1 MLSEAETFDL
11 NGLSKMDLLGMEHVI
26 VPRLFVDLFIPISAV
41 AGILFAVTLWYRV
54 STIKVRTGQRRAGE
68 DGRTFLL
75 EEELTGEDSVRLLVA
90 WTLLHS
96 LVLDKSYAGCRSM
109 LMRNPLCYMQQ
120 LDNNVLGLG

>member
-1 MLSEAETFDL
+1 M
-11 NGLSKMDLLGMEHVI
+11 
-26 VPRLFVDLFIPISAV
+26 
-41 AGILFAVTLWYRV
+41 
-54 STIKVRTGQRRAGE
+54 RTGQRRAGE

-90 WTLLHS
+90 WTRSHS
-96 LVLDKSYAGCRSM
+96 LVIDKSYAGCRSM